1 MHNCIF
7 TPHCTEYFCDKSC
20 PVFAEVS
27 YLLERNKL
35 LDNSQIYISSQKDID
50 SVSEKIDKCK
60 GSIGT
65 LVIPSGKSS
74 LEYSDLITYC
84 AICKNWKGSQ
94 LHVNVFNLKY
104 SSYLESLKKSWTSGP
119 DDDLEYLQIWI
130 KSAKVLIISNLDFV
144 DFKDFES
151 QTLLSILQD
160 RMSEKFTTLL
170 VTPPINSLI
179 STKSSVFFDA
189 LKRMLKNGTK
199 VVSA

>member
-1 MHNCIF
+1 M
-7 TPHCTEYFCDKSC
+7 
-20 PVFAEVS
+20 
-27 YLLERNKL
+27 
-35 LDNSQIYISSQKDID
+35 
-50 SVSEKIDKCK
+50 
-60 GSIGT
+60 
-65 LVIPSGKSS
+65 PSGKSS

-104 SSYLESLKKSWTSGP
+104 SSYIENLKRSWTNGA

-160 RMSEKFTTLL
+160 RMSEKFTTIL
-170 VTPPINSLI
+170 VVPPINSLI

-189 LKRMLKNGTK
+189 LKRMLKNGIK

>member
-20 PVFAEVS
+20 PAFAEVS

-35 LDNSQIYISSQKDID
+35 LDNTQVYMASQKDID
-50 SVSEKIDKCK
+50 IVSNKIDKSK
-60 GSIGT
+60 GNVSTMVVPAGKT
-65 LVIPSGKSS
+65 SSEYADLV
-74 LEYSDLITYC
+74 TYC

-94 LHVNVFNLKY
+94 LHVNVFNLRY
-104 SSYLESLKKSWTSGP
+104 SSYLEDLKKSWTNGTN
-119 DDDLEYLQIWI
+119 DDLEYIQIWTR
-130 KSAKVLIISNLDFV
+130 SAKVLIISNLDFV

-160 RMSEKFTTLL
+160 RASENYTTI
-170 VTPPINSLI
+170 VITPPISSLI
-179 STKSSVFFDA
+179 STKSGVFFNA
-189 LKRMLKNGTK
+189 LKQMLKDNIK